1 MLGIKDEVSRIV
13 KEPNMTDEAKINEI
27 TTLCLKLRA
36 GFTLKSCEFIPIC
49 PLFEKESHLDK
60 EHDHCNNKGVY
71 RSVHCER
78 YKAIAS
84 LLRGDFG

>member
-36 GFTLKSCEFIPIC
+36 GFTLKSCEFR
-49 PLFEKESHLDK
+49 PL
-60 EHDHCNNKGVY
+60 
-71 RSVHCER
+71 
-78 YKAIAS
+78 
-84 LLRGDFG
+84 